1 MYSTSEYSN
10 CEAFNGCTRL
20 DAQGDCNG
28 ADGCTWTEQTRDE
41 DAYYAIDDTAGTDDS
56 GGGFCDCKL
65 TEMRTHVPPRGL
77 C

>member
-28 ADGCTWTEQTRDE
+28 ADGCTWTEQTGDE
-41 DAYYAIDDTAGTDDS
+41 DAIDDTAGTDDS
-56 GGGFCDCKL
+56 GGGFCDCEL
-65 TEMRTHVPPRGL
+65 TEMRTHVSPRGL